1 MKRAKPK
8 KKQPKTLSR
17 SGKSAK
23 APSKKVAKKTVK
35 KATKKPPRET
45 VKATARKPANAA
57 KRGGSTTVRVKLMQ
71 IAIARSGDKGADS
84 NVGVMAKTPELY
96 AFLSKALTPE
106 RVKKHFKEI
115 CLGKVDRYELPNLR
129 ALNFILHDSLGG
141 GGTETQKTDAQGKV
155 HGLAMLHMELDV
167 PKSLLRG

>member
-1 MKRAKPK
+1 MAGAKAKKKKSASARRAPAKARAK
-8 KKQPKTLSR
+8 
-17 SGKSAK
+17 SA
-23 APSKKVAKKTVK
+23 
-35 KATKKPPRET
+35 
-45 VKATARKPANAA
+45 ARKPARSARPA
-57 KRGGSTTVRVKLMQ
+57 KPRSVRVRLMD

-96 AFLSKALTPE
+96 EFLRKTLTPA
-106 RVKKHFKEI
+106 RVKAHFREI
-115 CLGKVDRYELPNLR
+115 CMGGVDRYELPNLR

-167 PKSLLRG
+167 PASLLR

>member
-1 MKRAKPK
+1 MA
-8 KKQPKTLSR
+8 
-17 SGKSAK
+17 
-23 APSKKVAKKTVK
+23 
-35 KATKKPPRET
+35 
-45 VKATARKPANAA
+45 
-57 KRGGSTTVRVKLMQ
+57 RVKLMD

-96 AFLSKALTPE
+96 EFLHKELTAE
-106 RVKKHFKEI
+106 RVKRHFHQI

-167 PKSLLRG
+167 PDALLR

>member
-1 MKRAKPK
+1 MAH
-8 KKQPKTLSR
+8 
-17 SGKSAK
+17 
-23 APSKKVAKKTVK
+23 
-35 KATKKPPRET
+35 
-45 VKATARKPANAA
+45 
-57 KRGGSTTVRVKLMQ
+57 VKLMD

-96 AFLSKALTPE
+96 EFLRKELTAE
-106 RVKKHFKEI
+106 RVKQHFHEI
-115 CLGKVDRYELPNLR
+115 CLGKVDRYELPNLK

-167 PKSLLRG
+167 PDALLR

>member
-1 MKRAKPK
+1 MARAKSKKKAKIASRKPVKSRAKPAAK
-8 KKQPKTLSR
+8 KKSAS
-17 SGKSAK
+17 SG
-23 APSKKVAKKTVK
+23 
-35 KATKKPPRET
+35 TK
-45 VKATARKPANAA
+45 
-57 KRGGSTTVRVKLMQ
+57 RVKLMD

-84 NVGVMAKTPELY
+84 NVGVMAKSPELY
-96 AFLSKALTPE
+96 EFLRKTLTAA
-106 RVKKHFKEI
+106 RVKQHFREI

-167 PKSLLRG
+167 PKNLMR